1 MMFRTKKRAF
11 AFAPFLAAVALITA
25 CDDDPVAPPDP
36 GEAVE
41 AIRLTVGNQTIDLPD
56 TDAVTIPLG
65 ATNVSAT
72 FLDADGNA
80 VEGLD
85 EFELLIETEG
95 AEDVVTFD
103 GSGSDPFA
111 GTLTGESAG
120 TASVEVQLYHTEEGH
135 EDFSASLN
143 VTVE

>member
-1 MMFRTKKRAF
+1 MMFRTHKRAF

-41 AIRLTVGNQTIDLPD
+41 AIRLTVGSETIDLPE

-65 ATNVSAT
+65 ATNVSAA
-72 FLDADGNA
+72 FLDADGNV

-85 EFELLIETEG
+85 EFELRIDTED

-103 GSGSDPFA
+103 RSGSDPFA
-111 GTLTGESAG
+111 GTLTGENAD
-120 TASVEVQLYHTEEGH
+120 TVSVDVQLYHIEEGH
-135 EDFSASLN
+135 ADFSAPLN
-143 VTVE
+143 VTIE